1 MQCNVMYFLL
11 FLSPLKQPH
20 KDTQINNNKKHTTM
34 KNAKTIT
41 AASKLIGKIIEPEN
55 WREWVADQRMGYS
68 VSAYLINGL
77 KLEPDGQIVM
87 LALRKEI
94 ASSCTSLDP
103 SIYQDE
109 IRDLKIY
116 QECSWLIDANFR

>member
-1 MQCNVMYFLL
+1 
-11 FLSPLKQPH
+11 
-20 KDTQINNNKKHTTM
+20 M

-55 WREWVADQRMGYS
+55 WREWAADQRMEYS
-68 VSAYLINGL
+68 VSAYLINGMR
-77 KLEPDGQIVM
+77 LEPDGQIVM

-94 ASSCTSLDP
+94 ASSCTSLDT

-116 QECSWLIDANFR
+116 QECGWLIDANFR